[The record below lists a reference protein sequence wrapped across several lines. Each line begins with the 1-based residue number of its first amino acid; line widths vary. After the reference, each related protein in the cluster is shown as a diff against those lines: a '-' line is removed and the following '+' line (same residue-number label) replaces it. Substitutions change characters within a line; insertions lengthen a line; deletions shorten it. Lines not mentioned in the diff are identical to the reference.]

1 MLTYSHV
8 CCPFSSARALSLNVI
23 CIFEMACSKLIWFG
37 LVNIAQEKI
46 MFSDRSNWNLSPNSL
61 SVLLQDK
68 KSRGIAILDLTVS
81 NPTRIGLDYD
91 SEEILA
97 AISQPQSMVYEPD
110 PRGLVQAREAI
121 AKYYRDRGERV
132 NLDAIFLTAST
143 SEAYSVLFKLLGNP
157 GDEILIPRPGYPLFS
172 YLVCF
177 EGLHAFSYPIRYD
190 DHKGWSIDMDAL
202 QALINPKTKAIILVN
217 PNNPTGS
224 YVSRQELAA
233 LDAVCQEYDLALIAD
248 EVFSDF
254 NATEKPARNRTVVN
268 HSSSLTFVLNGLSKM
283 VGLPQVKLGWILVN
297 GDPDL
302 SAAALSRLEMML
314 DFYLSTST
322 PVQHAAKRLLHQR
335 QVIQRQMFSRI
346 ASNSRFLEEQLAR
359 TSNIRSLIRE
369 GGWYAVI
376 EIFDEV
382 SDEDRV
388 LRLLDQDNT
397 LVHPGYFYEF
407 HREGFL
413 VVSLLTSDDIFRD
426 GITRLISRFGC

>member
-1 MLTYSHV
+1 MKINIDGYNI
-8 CCPFSSARALSLNVI
+8 RKDIN
-23 CIFEMACSKLIWFG
+23 ELIRFG
-37 LVNIAQEKI
+37 LVNMVQEKI

-68 KSRGIAILDLTVS
+68 KSRGVDILDLTVS

-91 SEEILA
+91 SDEILA
-97 AISQPQSMVYEPD
+97 AISQPQSMTYEPD

-121 AKYYRDRGERV
+121 AKYYKDRGERV
-132 NLDAIFLTAST
+132 DLDAIFLTAST

-157 GDEILIPRPGYPLFS
+157 GDEILIPKPGYPLLS

-177 EGLHAFSYPIRYD
+177 EGLHALSYPLRYD
-190 DHKGWSIDMDAL
+190 DRKGWSIDMDVL
-202 QALINPKTKAIILVN
+202 QALINPKTKAIVLVN

-224 YVSRQELAA
+224 YVSRQELAE
-233 LDAVCQEYDLALIAD
+233 LYAVCREYDLALITD

-254 NATEKPARNRTVVN
+254 NATEKPVRIQTAVN
-268 HSSSLTFVLNGLSKM
+268 HSNPLTFVLNGLSKM
-283 VGLPQVKLGWILVN
+283 VGLPQVKLGWIVVS

-302 SAAALSRLEMML
+302 SKAALSRLEMML

-322 PVQHAAKRLLHQR
+322 PVQHAAKRLFHQR
-335 QVIQRQMFSRI
+335 QVIQGQMFSRI
-346 ASNSRFLEEQLAR
+346 ASNSRFLEAQLAR
-359 TSNIRSLIRE
+359 TSNIRSLTRE

-388 LRLLDQDNT
+388 LQLLDRDNT
-397 LVHPGYFYEF
+397 LAHPGYFYEF

-413 VVSLLTSDDIFRD
+413 VVSLLTPCDIFSN